1 MCIGFGGKGFGI
13 LYDVVILKYVDNM
26 YCFYKKYGNV
36 YDLNCYMFIVIE
48 VVDCVGWF
56 GEI

>member
-26 YCFYKKYGNV
+26 YCFYKKYGNG

-48 VVDCVGWF
+48 VVDCVG
-56 GEI
+56 